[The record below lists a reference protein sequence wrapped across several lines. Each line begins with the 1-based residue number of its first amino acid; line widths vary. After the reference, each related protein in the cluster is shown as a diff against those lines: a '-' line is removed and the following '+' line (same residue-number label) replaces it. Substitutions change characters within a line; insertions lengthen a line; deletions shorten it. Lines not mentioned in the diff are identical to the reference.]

1 MKRLAVFLL
10 LLILLPVMALA
21 SPVPDSPQQMY
32 IKTIAPYA
40 AVVADYGFHPSVV
53 IAQSCRETGFGQH
66 LDDLDIDG
74 NSVRQYNNVL
84 GKKWH
89 YGDYFIKLT
98 PEGWGPTREY
108 VPRKFQVY
116 DSLGECFEDYAK
128 NITNNP
134 AYANKDTSSREAFI
148 RSIAPKYATDNPEA
162 YAGGVLRIIREYG
175 LEKYDRRN

>member
-1 MKRLAVFLL
+1 MKKLL
-10 LLILLPVMALA
+10 IILLILAALMGVA
-21 SPVPDSPQQMY
+21 FASPQQSY
-32 IKTIAPYA
+32 IESIAPYA
-40 AVVADYGFHPSVV
+40 AVVADYGFPPSVA

-74 NSVRQYNNVL
+74 NPVWQYNNVL

-116 DSLGECFEDYAK
+116 DSLAECFYDYAE

-134 AYANKDTSSREAFI
+134 AYVNKDTSSREAFI
-148 RSIAPKYATDNPEA
+148 RSIAPKYATDNPET

-175 LEKYDRRN
+175 LEKHDRGN